1 LRNALELSKNLKML
15 FDTGEHRAPDRL
27 SSVDFMISESSG
39 VIEAVQVDRK
49 HVVRG
54 IRIHDGK
61 PFLDTVAPIDLV
73 AMR

>member
-54 IRIHDGK
+54 
-61 PFLDTVAPIDLV
+61 
-73 AMR
+73 